1 MDKNSTLPAL
11 EPVKLTEK
19 AIAEVRNIMENK
31 SIPDGYGL
39 RIGVKGGM
47 GCAGLGY
54 MLGFDKPKEGD
65 INYSIEGIPVHI
77 EKRQTMYLIGLQ
89 VDFYEGSDARGFTF
103 INPNSTNQE

>member
-1 MDKNSTLPAL
+1 MEKNSTIPAL
-11 EPVKLTEK
+11 QPVKLTEK
-19 AIAEVRNIMENK
+19 AIAEVKSIMENK
-31 SIPDGYGL
+31 SIPQGYGL

-65 INYSIEGIPVHI
+65 ISYQVEGIEVHV
-77 EKRQTMYLIGLQ
+77 EKKQTMYLIGLE

-103 INPNSTNQE
+103 NSPNTP

>member
-1 MDKNSTLPAL
+1 MQKNSTIPAL

-19 AIAEVRNIMENK
+19 AIIEVKNIMENK
-31 SIPDGYGL
+31 SIPEGYGL

-65 INYSIEGIPVHI
+65 ITYSINEIPVHV
-77 EKRQTMYLIGLQ
+77 EKRQTMYLIGLE

-103 INPNSTNQE
+103 NPPKNAAQ